1 MEIIMQLMDIIKSR
15 HSIRK
20 YTDKQ
25 IPREALEKI
34 VEAGVCAPN
43 AGGRQGTILVGVHN
57 AELCKKI
64 GIMNMQHF
72 DRSKL
77 LGSYVSK
84 EQPSVIDDKSIKNGF
99 YDAPSVVCIFAP
111 KDFLFSIPDAFCAA
125 ENIVL
130 QATELGISS
139 CIISRAEQTFDNDY
153 GKDLLCRWNIP
164 VNYIARCFVILGYI
178 DGEQPQ
184 AKSRLDGRTMIV
196 D

>member
-1 MEIIMQLMDIIKSR
+1 MQLMDIIKSR
-15 HSIRK
+15 RSIRK

-34 VEAGVCAPN
+34 VEAGICAPN
-43 AGGRQGTILVGVHN
+43 AGGRQGTIIVGVYN
-57 AELCKKI
+57 AELCRKI
-64 GIMNMQHF
+64 GIMNMQCF

-84 EQPSVIDDKSIKNGF
+84 EQPSVIDDKNIKNGF
-99 YDAPSVVCIFAP
+99 YDAPSVICIFAP

-130 QATELGISS
+130 QATELDISS
-139 CIISRAEQTFDNDY
+139 CIISRAEQTFIDDY
-153 GKDLLCRWNIP
+153 GKELLKEWNIP
-164 VNYIARCFVILGYI
+164 DTYIARCFVTLGYI

-184 AKSRLDGRTMIV
+184 AKPRLDSRIRII